1 MLKSSNLDIYSTK
14 FSNILI
20 SSSSKKIILQTSRP
34 LNLRSSQF
42 HTLSSAASRQKNT
55 PTGTTFS
62 SVAFGQKQNHRS
74 RKPCPNRFK
83 ACGLKGERKTCPSAA
98 LIQKQACRRKNIF
111 PMRGKIGPS
120 GINDEAPKG
129 RGKGGPVLLFE
140 AKNRPTGRGIHHILI
155 YFPLHIF

>member
-1 MLKSSNLDIYSTK
+1 MSSSHLQIFSSSHPHTFWFANTHMLKSSNLDICQCEILKYSHQQFFK
-14 FSNILI
+14 
-20 SSSSKKIILQTSRP
+20 KKIILQTSRP

-42 HTLSSAASRQKNT
+42 HTLSSATSRQKNT

-83 ACGLKGERKTCPSAA
+83 ACGLKGERKTCSSAA

-111 PMRGKIGPS
+111 SNAGKNWS
-120 GINDEAPKG
+120 EWN
-129 RGKGGPVLLFE
+129 
-140 AKNRPTGRGIHHILI
+140 
-155 YFPLHIF
+155 

>member
-1 MLKSSNLDIYSTK
+1 MSSSLQICRFSHLHTLTPSDSQTRICSNLLT
-14 FSNILI
+14 LI
-20 SSSSKKIILQTSRP
+20 SVVRNSQIFSPAVLQKKFFILQTSRP

-83 ACGLKGERKTCPSAA
+83 ACGLKGERKTCSSAA

-111 PMRGKIGPS
+111 SNAGKNWS
-120 GINDEAPKG
+120 EWN
-129 RGKGGPVLLFE
+129 
-140 AKNRPTGRGIHHILI
+140 
-155 YFPLHIF
+155 

>member
-1 MLKSSNLDIYSTK
+1 MSSSHLQIFSSSHPHTHMLKSSNLDIYSAK
-14 FSNILI
+14 FSDILT

-42 HTLSSAASRQKNT
+42 HTLSSAASRQKNP

-62 SVAFGQKQNHRS
+62 SVAFGQKHNHRS

-83 ACGLKGERKTCPSAA
+83 ACGLKGERKTCSSAA

-111 PMRGKIGPS
+111 SNAGKNWS
-120 GINDEAPKG
+120 EWN
-129 RGKGGPVLLFE
+129 
-140 AKNRPTGRGIHHILI
+140 
-155 YFPLHIF
+155 

>member
-1 MLKSSNLDIYSTK
+1 MHMLKSSNLDISSAK
-14 FSNILI
+14 ASNIFT
-20 SSSSKKIILQTSRP
+20 SSSSKLFFFILQISRP

-83 ACGLKGERKTCPSAA
+83 ACGLKGERKTCSSAA
-98 LIQKQACRRKNIF
+98 LIQKQTCRRKNIF
-111 PMRGKIGPS
+111 SNAGKNWS
-120 GINDEAPKG
+120 EWN
-129 RGKGGPVLLFE
+129 
-140 AKNRPTGRGIHHILI
+140 
-155 YFPLHIF
+155 